1 MYLPEKLL
9 EDATEMARKA
19 GEVQLRYFRGT
30 HLDIQ
35 TKLNN
40 SDIVTAADKAAE
52 KMITDTVTALYPDT
66 DILSEESGATA
77 GRTQSS
83 GLRWVIDPLDGTTN
97 FSQGLPL
104 FSVSIALEK
113 DGETLLGVVY
123 APYLQE
129 MFTAVKGRGAFL
141 NGRRISC
148 GTKTDLSQAVIA
160 TGFPVDKDSNP
171 DNNIDNVARVTPRV
185 RGMRRLGSAAL
196 DLCYVAAGFLD
207 GYWEMNLHEWDVA
220 AGRLIAA
227 ESGARYEIWRP
238 DRNICAI
245 AASPGI
251 FPSLRNC
258 LRLVP

>member
-1 MYLPEKLL
+1 MYPLEKLRD
-9 EDATEMARKA
+9 DAIEMARKA
-19 GEVQLRYFRGT
+19 GEVHLKYFRGNS
-30 HLDIQ
+30 LDIH

-52 KMITDTVTALYPDT
+52 KLIIDALTTLYPDT

-83 GLRWVIDPLDGTTN
+83 ELRWVIDPLDGTTN

-123 APYLQE
+123 APYLRE
-129 MFTAVKGRGAFL
+129 MFTAVKGNGAFL
-141 NGRRISC
+141 NGKRLRCDS
-148 GTKTDLSQAVIA
+148 KTDLAQAVIA
-160 TGFPVDKDSNP
+160 TGFPVDKDTNP
-171 DNNIDNVARVTPRV
+171 DNNIGNVARVTPHV

-196 DLCYVAAGFLD
+196 DLCYVGAGFLD

-227 ESGARYEIWRP
+227 ESEARYEIWRP

-251 FPSLRNC
+251 FPALRA
-258 LRLVP
+258 LIQ